1 MTKLLDEKIKKRQ
14 NDAMMTENPPLIED
28 PPSPIER
35 HNSLEE
41 QMTQGSFVPQGR
53 DDILN
58 TTIGRPDH
66 GGRVRAAGTSRA
78 SSTSSISITQEQLT
92 KIIGSLREKVRNE
105 IEKEKKQSLETWKK
119 DLKDAIIIEMSQK
132 GSQVSAPTHA
142 DVNVLGARVSTKESI
157 AEIGVNPS
165 GEEQVGHVTPTMGLH
180 VQRQDSTLLVVL
192 GKIYHGA
199 STIHCVAYIDDVVRV
214 SVENLIDCEAEVPF
228 PTSKIK
234 YVRWARNTCI
244 AWPTT
249 LVKLVSNEDSTITPN
264 KVNEAVE
271 GVNDVVVHDP
281 LRELIKSL
289 VDIYDKPVQFVW
301 DDSSLFLTYA
311 DVNEITSGDKCLNIA
326 LLQLWTMYMDE
337 WNNSL
342 GHGSVYE
349 FLKPQSIHNAKDR
362 HGQCEEYIEKW
373 LKESHDKAHWQMI
386 VLCPTN
392 NVVVWFCSL
401 RKKPDVHIKTA
412 INNAFKT
419 LKTIA
424 DGKVPQTTPQVTF
437 NEEAMSVVEIINCFF
452 FTMCSDSVMARH

>member
-1 MTKLLDEKIKKRQ
+1 
-14 NDAMMTENPPLIED
+14 
-28 PPSPIER
+28 
-35 HNSLEE
+35 
-41 QMTQGSFVPQGR
+41 
-53 DDILN
+53 
-58 TTIGRPDH
+58 
-66 GGRVRAAGTSRA
+66 
-78 SSTSSISITQEQLT
+78 
-92 KIIGSLREKVRNE
+92 
-105 IEKEKKQSLETWKK
+105 
-119 DLKDAIIIEMSQK
+119 MSQK

-281 LRELIKSL
+281 LL
-289 VDIYDKPVQFVW
+289 
-301 DDSSLFLTYA
+301 DSSLFLTYA

-326 LLQLWTMYMDE
+326 LLQLWTIGIIAWVMDRCM
-337 WNNSL
+337 NSL
-342 GHGSVYE
+342 SLNQYTMQRTDMGSVKNI
-349 FLKPQSIHNAKDR
+349 LKNGLRNRTTSVLRSLFESVSKIYLGYAVTNFVLVIHNCCVNSR
-362 HGQCEEYIEKW
+362 
-373 LKESHDKAHWQMI
+373 AHWQMI

-412 INNAFKT
+412 INKLSNIF
-419 LKTIA
+419 
-424 DGKVPQTTPQVTF
+424 
-437 NEEAMSVVEIINCFF
+437 
-452 FTMCSDSVMARH
+452 

>member
-301 DDSSLFLTYA
+301 DGIWMSGIIAWVMDRCMNSLSLNQYTMQRTDMGSVKNILKNGLRNRTTSVLRSLF
-311 DVNEITSGDKCLNIA
+311 ESGPLANDCFVSYK
-326 LLQLWTMYMDE
+326 
-337 WNNSL
+337 
-342 GHGSVYE
+342 
-349 FLKPQSIHNAKDR
+349 
-362 HGQCEEYIEKW
+362 QCGGLI
-373 LKESHDKAHWQMI
+373 LIFQ
-386 VLCPTN
+386 
-392 NVVVWFCSL
+392 CS
-401 RKKPDVHIKTA
+401 
-412 INNAFKT
+412 AFKT

>member
-1 MTKLLDEKIKKRQ
+1 
-14 NDAMMTENPPLIED
+14 
-28 PPSPIER
+28 
-35 HNSLEE
+35 
-41 QMTQGSFVPQGR
+41 
-53 DDILN
+53 
-58 TTIGRPDH
+58 
-66 GGRVRAAGTSRA
+66 
-78 SSTSSISITQEQLT
+78 
-92 KIIGSLREKVRNE
+92 
-105 IEKEKKQSLETWKK
+105 
-119 DLKDAIIIEMSQK
+119 MSQK

-234 YVRWARNTCI
+234 YVRWALNTCI

-281 LRELIKSL
+281 LR
-289 VDIYDKPVQFVW
+289 
-301 DDSSLFLTYA
+301 
-311 DVNEITSGDKCLNIA
+311 DKCLNIA
-326 LLQLWTMYMDE
+326 LLQLWTM
-337 WNNSL
+337 
-342 GHGSVYE
+342 
-349 FLKPQSIHNAKDR
+349 
-362 HGQCEEYIEKW
+362 
-373 LKESHDKAHWQMI
+373 AHWQMI

-424 DGKVPQTTPQVTF
+424 DGKGLFSSGPEVVTQTLAHGHNHRYGAQP
-437 NEEAMSVVEIINCFF
+437 
-452 FTMCSDSVMARH
+452 FTLDT